1 MADKIKINRRKD
13 YREQLR
19 LYLSLVKSLN
29 AKLKKLFKKVSIKAS
44 IEYKQGLLVDDIF
57 FLEYSDELYK
67 ILAAHFRNV
76 IKVSG
81 RRLIKQRV
89 KQSEDE
95 INTLIEEYII
105 LHTAAEV
112 TNISETTRKKLT
124 ATIQK
129 GINNGDS
136 IDDISRDIKKSSAFS
151 TSRATLIARTETHNA
166 MNEGTLSIAKNLDL
180 AQPVKEWNNA
190 LDNRSRNWHKRM
202 DGKTKP
208 IDEKFTV
215 VTPTKFGPEPRLMNS
230 PGDSQGGAANV
241 CNCRCFLTFYDK
253 EDEIIS

>member
-29 AKLKKLFKKVSIKAS
+29 AKLKKLFNKVSIKAS
-44 IEYKQGLLVDDIF
+44 AEYKLGLFVDDIF

-67 ILAAHFRNV
+67 ILANHFRTV

-89 KQSEDE
+89 KQDEQE

-112 TNISETTRKKLT
+112 TNIAETTRKKLS
-124 ATIQK
+124 ATIKK
-129 GINNGDS
+129 GLDNGDS

-166 MNEGTLSIAKNLDL
+166 MNEGTIAIANTMNLEEP
-180 AQPVKEWNNA
+180 QKEWNNA
-190 LDNRSRNWHKRM
+190 LDNRSRSWHKRM
-202 DGKTKP
+202 DGKLKP
-208 IDEKFTV
+208 VNEKFEV
-215 VTPTKFGPEPRLMNS
+215 VTPTKYGPEVRLMNS

-241 CNCRCFLTFYDK
+241 CNCRCFLTIYDK